1 MDFPDLHGLTAQMN
15 LLVGTL
21 ILEFK
26 YEMIRYVSSYLRQI
40 FFPFF

>member
-1 MDFPDLHGLTAQMN
+1 MAVMDFPDLHGLTAQMN

-26 YEMIRYVSSYLRQI
+26 YEMISVLST
-40 FFPFF
+40 